1 MHHDLP
7 SLYIFPL
14 LPYSPSPIPPIS
26 RSSFIYFTY
35 CTSII
40 FYFYWVPRQS
50 TASKRPHLC
59 RFRCRLYSPR
69 TLSSIIRIHTVALLG
84 CEWLPPCTH
93 NQETVDSSAVYST
106 PPGDQICIMYSRL
119 DYARRALSNFP
130 MSHTGE
136 SVSGKLIHTR
146 TPSRP
151 EGEKE
156 RDLVRWSTG
165 GDTRTNNNSAGQ
177 WSGISIQKYYNMCIY
192 TYRRGVTDRI
202 VVICTVRV
210 TPGTTPTVGE
220 FKQSCSSDKKVFW

>member
-1 MHHDLP
+1 M
-7 SLYIFPL
+7 YI
-14 LPYSPSPIPPIS
+14 S
-26 RSSFIYFTY
+26 TY
-35 CTSII
+35 CTRII

-50 TASKRPHLC
+50 TTFEARTSAVSVAD
-59 RFRCRLYSPR
+59 LYSPR
-69 TLSSIIRIHTVALLG
+69 TLSSIRIRAAALLG

-93 NQETVDSSAVYST
+93 NQETVDSNAVYST

-146 TPSRP
+146 TPSCP

-156 RDLVRWSTG
+156 RDLVRWSAG

-192 TYRRGVTDRI
+192 TH
-202 VVICTVRV
+202 
-210 TPGTTPTVGE
+210 TVGVWRIGL
-220 FKQSCSSDKKVFW
+220 SSSAPCV